1 MKIQK
6 KGKKKKNDLK
16 IVIGVVGGSTIF
28 VFLFYV
34 AISIYF
40 SSHFFKNTIINGH
53 DISGKMLSDVEKY
66 FQSQIEKYEL
76 VINERNGR
84 TEIIKGKDISLTYK
98 ENETLDDILKKQNI
112 YLWPISLFTER
123 KEDIK
128 MDCLYDQMKLEQKI
142 NSLDAI
148 TAEQIPPQSAY
159 PEFDGNQFIVHMET
173 DGTAVNKAA
182 LREKIMTAV
191 MLLDSEI
198 DMESEKCYIAPEY
211 TVESE
216 KIQEA
221 CSKMNQYCQASIT
234 YLMDEPIMIDRTLI
248 STWLSIDDKM
258 NVIIDENAVKKW
270 LEEFGER
277 YDTIGTTR
285 TFITPTGKNTS
296 VTGGTYGWSINEDDE
311 LLEILSAVKS
321 GKVIT
326 KEPTYY
332 IGGTAA
338 SHTMPDWGST
348 YAEVDL
354 SEQRMWFISNGTV
367 MLETDVVTGEPIPE
381 KITPEGVYSLLDKK
395 LNEVLVGDI
404 NPQTGEPEYMT
415 QVNYWMRITWEGIGF
430 HDAIW
435 QAAFGG
441 NLNQITGIGSHGCIN
456 MPLYQAAELY
466 DMIEIETPIIIHY

>member
-1 MKIQK
+1 MNIR
-6 KGKKKKNDLK
+6 KKKKEKRD
-16 IVIGVVGGSTIF
+16 VIKTVICIVGGSIIF
-28 VFLFYV
+28 ALLLYIV
-34 AISIYF
+34 ISVYF
-40 SSHFFKNTIINGH
+40 AFHFFNNTIINGYN
-53 DISGKMLSDVEKY
+53 ISGKTLPDAEKY

-76 VINERNGR
+76 IINERNGE
-84 TEIIKGKDISLTYK
+84 TEIIKGKDIYLTYK
-98 ENETLDDILKKQNI
+98 ENKALDDILKKQNI
-112 YLWPISLFTER
+112 FLWPISLFTER

-128 MDCLYDQMKLEQKI
+128 MNCLYDKAKLEQKI
-142 NSLDAI
+142 NSLNVI

-159 PEFDGNQFIVHMET
+159 PEFNGNQFIVHMET
-173 DGTAVNKAA
+173 DGTAVDKAA
-182 LREKIMTAV
+182 LRERIMTAI

-198 DMESEKCYIAPEY
+198 DLERENCYIAPEY
-211 TVESE
+211 TAESK

-221 CSKMNQYCQASIT
+221 CSKMNHYCQASIT
-234 YLMDEPIMIDRTLI
+234 YLMDEPIVIDKTVI
-248 STWLSIDDKM
+248 STWLSIDDEM

-277 YDTIGTTR
+277 YDTMGTTR
-285 TFITPTGKNTS
+285 AFMTPTGKNTS

-311 LLEILSAVKS
+311 LIKILDAVKN
-321 GKVIT
+321 GEAVT

-354 SEQRMWFISNGTV
+354 SEQHMWFIFNGTIV
-367 MLETDVVTGEPIPE
+367 LETDVVTGEPIPE

-404 NPQTGEPEYMT
+404 DPQTGEPEYMT
-415 QVNYWMRITWEGIGF
+415 QVTYWMRITWEGIGF

-441 NLNQITGIGSHGCIN
+441 SLNQITGIGSHGCIN

-466 DMIEIETPIIIHY
+466 DIIEIGTPIIIHY

>member
-173 DGTAVNKAA
+173 DGTAVNFERKDYDGSY
-182 LREKIMTAV
+182 AV
-191 MLLDSEI
+191 
-198 DMESEKCYIAPEY
+198 
-211 TVESE
+211 
-216 KIQEA
+216 
-221 CSKMNQYCQASIT
+221 
-234 YLMDEPIMIDRTLI
+234 
-248 STWLSIDDKM
+248 
-258 NVIIDENAVKKW
+258 
-270 LEEFGER
+270 
-277 YDTIGTTR
+277 
-285 TFITPTGKNTS
+285 
-296 VTGGTYGWSINEDDE
+296 
-311 LLEILSAVKS
+311 
-321 GKVIT
+321 
-326 KEPTYY
+326 
-332 IGGTAA
+332 
-338 SHTMPDWGST
+338 
-348 YAEVDL
+348 
-354 SEQRMWFISNGTV
+354 
-367 MLETDVVTGEPIPE
+367 
-381 KITPEGVYSLLDKK
+381 
-395 LNEVLVGDI
+395 
-404 NPQTGEPEYMT
+404 
-415 QVNYWMRITWEGIGF
+415 GF
-430 HDAIW
+430 
-435 QAAFGG
+435 
-441 NLNQITGIGSHGCIN
+441 
-456 MPLYQAAELY
+456 
-466 DMIEIETPIIIHY
+466 